1 MQKSNFKKKLII
13 FKAFLILFMISSSAT
28 AQIEF
33 GIKGGLNFNYANN
46 ETYLIEGWKKCS
58 ICTLE
63 SQYFNIFDKKT
74 GHFFGLYSKINFGR
88 FYVQPELLYAKINSE
103 YDLTYTWNLLGEIIN
118 EFSENRIQIP
128 VTVGVDLL
136 QGKLS
141 FFGGP
146 AFNFISDVY
155 FTENNE
161 NQSIADL
168 YEKSL
173 ITLQYGM
180 SLNFGKLGF
189 DFRINRGFGEKEIV
203 YVEKVLGGNKNQIV
217 RTDGL
222 MTMLS
227 AKYRF

>member
-1 MQKSNFKKKLII
+1 MKKLNT
-13 FKAFLILFMISSSAT
+13 FKVFLILFMISSSAT

-58 ICTLE
+58 ICSLE

-74 GHFFGLYSKINFGR
+74 GHFFGLYSKIKFGG
-88 FYVQPELLYAKINSE
+88 FFLQPEFLYTKINSK
-103 YDLTYTWNLLGEIIN
+103 YDLTYSWNIMGEIVD

-128 VTVGVDLL
+128 VTVGIDLL

>member
-1 MQKSNFKKKLII
+1 MKKLII
-13 FKAFLILFMISSSAT
+13 LKTFLVLFMISSSAT

-74 GHFFGLYSKINFGR
+74 GHFFGLYSKIKFGG
-88 FYVQPELLYAKINSE
+88 FFLQPEFLYTKINSK
-103 YDLTYTWNLLGEIIN
+103 YDLTYSWNIMGEIVD

-128 VTVGVDLL
+128 VTVGIDLL

>member
-13 FKAFLILFMISSSAT
+13 FKAFLILFMISSSST

-33 GIKGGLNFNYANN
+33 GIKGGLNFNSGLN
-46 ETYLIEGWKKCS
+46 ETYLIEA
-58 ICTLE
+58 LQ
-63 SQYFNIFDKKT
+63 SQGKPDGDFNIFDKKT
-74 GHFFGLYSKINFGR
+74 GHFFGLYSKIKLGGF
-88 FYVQPELLYAKINSE
+88 FLQPEFLYTKINSK
-103 YDLTYTWNLLGEIIN
+103 YDLTYSWNIMGEIVD

-128 VTVGVDLL
+128 VTVGIDLL

-189 DFRINRGFGEKEIV
+189 DLGLIEVLEKKKLFTLKKFWEEIKIRLC
-203 YVEKVLGGNKNQIV
+203 EQ
-217 RTDGL
+217 TD
-222 MTMLS
+222 
-227 AKYRF
+227 

>member
-28 AQIEF
+28 AQIEI

-74 GHFFGLYSKINFGR
+74 GHFFGLYSKIKFGG
-88 FYVQPELLYAKINSE
+88 FFLQPEFLYTKINSK
-103 YDLTYTWNLLGEIIN
+103 YDLTYSWNIMGEIVD

-128 VTVGVDLL
+128 VTVGIDLL

>member
-1 MQKSNFKKKLII
+1 MKKLII
-13 FKAFLILFMISSSAT
+13 LKAFLILFMISSSAN
-28 AQIEF
+28 AQVEF

-74 GHFFGLYSKINFGR
+74 GHFFGLYSKIKFGG
-88 FYVQPELLYAKINSE
+88 FFLQPEFLYTKINSK
-103 YDLTYTWNLLGEIIN
+103 YDLTYSWNIMGEIVD

-128 VTVGVDLL
+128 VTVGIDLL

>member
-1 MQKSNFKKKLII
+1 MQKNNFKEKLIT
-13 FKAFLILFMISSSAT
+13 FKIFLILFMFSSYTT

-33 GIKGGLNFNYANN
+33 GIKGGLNFNSGLN
-46 ETYLIEGWKKCS
+46 ETYLIEA
-58 ICTLE
+58 LQ
-63 SQYFNIFDKKT
+63 SQEKPEGDFNIFDKKT
-74 GHFFGLYSKINFGR
+74 GHFFGLYSKIKFGG
-88 FYVQPELLYAKINSE
+88 FFLQPEFLYAKINSE
-103 YDLTYTWNLLGEIIN
+103 YDLTYTWNLLGEIVD

-128 VTVGVDLL
+128 ITVGIDLL

-146 AFNFISDVY
+146 AFNFISDVF

-161 NQSIADL
+161 NQSIGDL

-173 ITLQYGM
+173 ITLQYGI

>member
-1 MQKSNFKKKLII
+1 MQKSNFKKKLIT
-13 FKAFLILFMISSSAT
+13 FKIFLILFMFSSSVT
-28 AQIEF
+28 SQIEF

-74 GHFFGLYSKINFGR
+74 GHFFGLYSKIKFGR
-88 FYVQPELLYAKINSE
+88 FFLQPELLYTKINSK
-103 YDLTYTWNLLGEIIN
+103 YDLTYSWNIMGEIVD

-128 VTVGVDLL
+128 VIVGVDLL

-155 FTENNE
+155 FTENNK

-173 ITLQYGM
+173 ITLQYGV
-180 SLNFGKLGF
+180 SLDLGKIGF
-189 DFRINRGFGEKEIV
+189 DFTINRGYGDKEIV
-203 YVEKVLGGNKNQIV
+203 FVEKVLEGNKDQIV
-217 RTDGL
+217 KTNGM
-222 MTMLS
+222 MTMVS
-227 AKYRF
+227 AKYKF

>member
-1 MQKSNFKKKLII
+1 MQKSNFKKKLIVL
-13 FKAFLILFMISSSAT
+13 KAFLVLFMISSSAT

-74 GHFFGLYSKINFGR
+74 GHFFGLYSKIKFGG
-88 FYVQPELLYAKINSE
+88 FFLQPEFLYTKINSK
-103 YDLTYTWNLLGEIIN
+103 YDLTYSWNIMGEIVD

-128 VTVGVDLL
+128 VTVGIDLL